1 MSKQIPSAPQVTL
14 NVDGREITAPAG
26 ATVAAAMLG
35 AGQRAWRTTRN
46 ESKPRGQFCGIGAC
60 WDCLVSVD
68 GAQVQRACM
77 LPVRQGM
84 SISTQDPELSA
95 HRCDPQPEAPDE
107 NVLATGDIAISV
119 GPEPEPESP
128 EENHQGQEGQR

>member
-1 MSKQIPSAPQVTL
+1 
-14 NVDGREITAPAG
+14 
-26 ATVAAAMLG
+26 
-35 AGQRAWRTTRN
+35 
-46 ESKPRGQFCGIGAC
+46 
-60 WDCLVSVD
+60 
-68 GAQVQRACM
+68 
-77 LPVRQGM
+77 M

>member
-1 MSKQIPSAPQVTL
+1 
-14 NVDGREITAPAG
+14 
-26 ATVAAAMLG
+26 
-35 AGQRAWRTTRN
+35 
-46 ESKPRGQFCGIGAC
+46 
-60 WDCLVSVD
+60 
-68 GAQVQRACM
+68 M